1 MADPSRLF
9 APSSEYVIEYDD
21 FVLRL
26 TASSDENTRTHAP
39 KLESGID
46 ENSKNRTVLVFGA
59 LDYTNMQIEFE
70 ARGSKGYT
78 LERVALK
85 HNRNK
90 INETEKEITEIE
102 ELDIPEITT
111 VDPSKNRQVHL
122 TCDVDSNRGKY
133 SGWRLKSENFGPRGP
148 RARTFFTFVFIPDS
162 AIWRGPNAQW
172 RETTWKKTDITAIS
186 DGYSQ
191 CIQVNPQDFRRLEN
205 KVQKLTET
213 VENFVR
219 EKASGLHTLEQ
230 MDIQAQT
237 SSADAPPP
245 PPPPCSSVSTVNE
258 WRICEQRVRFQS
270 ETKIIEALTTLEKEL
285 KNKYKSEGNKKASVH
300 FVENVVNELHELTN
314 KFRTPGDTPP
324 SQQPRC
330 TVLPY
335 HIH

>member
-1 MADPSRLF
+1 MSADLPIPASVEVIYKKTTTISRFLTGALSLLYIKVAKLSAMADPSRLF

-39 KLESGID
+39 KLELGID

-133 SGWRLKSENFGPRGP
+133 SGW
-148 RARTFFTFVFIPDS
+148 
-162 AIWRGPNAQW
+162 
-172 RETTWKKTDITAIS
+172 
-186 DGYSQ
+186 
-191 CIQVNPQDFRRLEN
+191 
-205 KVQKLTET
+205 
-213 VENFVR
+213 
-219 EKASGLHTLEQ
+219 
-230 MDIQAQT
+230 
-237 SSADAPPP
+237 
-245 PPPPCSSVSTVNE
+245 
-258 WRICEQRVRFQS
+258 
-270 ETKIIEALTTLEKEL
+270 
-285 KNKYKSEGNKKASVH
+285 
-300 FVENVVNELHELTN
+300 
-314 KFRTPGDTPP
+314 
-324 SQQPRC
+324 
-330 TVLPY
+330 
-335 HIH
+335 